1 MRSDIWGLLGISPT
15 GDRKAIRSAYAAQSR
30 LHHPEEEPEYF
41 VELNQAYKQALD
53 FARTAG
59 AGDADV
65 NSREGRENKG
75 SAENRGDREDRNSA
89 DGRRVERNRKG
100 EEDRNGRYREGAGDT
115 GDSDDQ
121 EDKGSSES
129 VKSYGTESGRIHSG
143 AENKEKQS
151 AQMHDS
157 AGDERKESAQ
167 IRDSIGDEKKE
178 SAQMHDGAG
187 DEKKESAQIH
197 GGAGDEEENGTTH
210 KLNRAKSEDRQESA
224 AETNSTRKDDGEK
237 ESAKVI
243 GGIGGSGS
251 RRESAASSDNN
262 EEDEDKQK
270 FTPATAGSP
279 EEPAERESGSTDARE
294 NELSL
299 LGRLADAQQKA
310 IQQSMDTGAL
320 HEFIALFTN
329 PKQAKNADAWRRFFL
344 SETFLGEQYAEGF
357 ARGLYAYLMEQEACP
372 HDNLP
377 MALLQEL
384 AIAYALVPHFAG
396 EEYREGMKYPKEW
409 YKVSVEQT
417 FPARKQVA
425 EIFNR
430 QGWDCD
436 LKSMTRRMLKQP
448 ANKVRHNA
456 FSDYLDLKEMG
467 RQGLLTEAEKETWQ
481 HILGLGQ
488 VHYLFERNGKRLG
501 SADYESRSEC
511 VVKLYVQWLKDE
523 GLPECVLKFLY
534 QKFAFRELEHSSTK
548 GLYGALKEQV
558 LRQLPQVEELLFGQ
572 DGLEQKA
579 TKVYRV
585 CSRIINDNQNNY
597 EKSIYEETP
606 EIRERVEALFA
617 MPEWRELQGDRGLFD
632 KLCGGAQRLVMPR
645 SLAEGLIRYLQQGDF
660 PEPRCTELLESLL
673 RSLATARMCR
683 EIDYRFRVPVPD
695 VDMDDLEGNGDFWQY
710 YLMRGFGFRHSR
722 IRGTWEDGYLYEMDG
737 ECYLPAYIR
746 YLYAPS
752 RVWQRAFT
760 GFCQETESIPEPVSA
775 VCSLPDGRVLR
786 VEFHYHYCLYFL
798 EETPVLAPILS
809 FAQLHRWALEHLQTG
824 TDTGQDADGQTE
836 GQVRDFFFLLAVTAI
851 EDSERRAAEEL
862 IMQWLGKLP
871 LYPQS
876 CPLLARLL
884 AADNDRLPAGT
895 RAVYYEEQERFCFR
909 AVVSGEGI
917 RIYRQMEFGWEDRIF
932 RRAEFGWKEVP
943 LSLEALGLGRGW
955 VPAQA
960 LVGVSP
966 VELPPVELPPV
977 GLSSEGLSP
986 EGLPSEGLSSEGL
999 SPVELPPAE
1008 LSPVELP
1015 PEGLS
1020 SVELPPEGL
1029 PPVKLSPVGLSSA
1042 ELSPVGLPPAELEN
1056 LARESLLL
1064 LRQPKP
1070 VPLATQ
1076 NLEGMDVLQKAQA
1089 VLKAMGFPEGV
1100 EGYCVL
1106 RYGQERERRHDKVF
1120 YGALSPFGFPV
1131 GIHSPEYERSMRFH
1145 MDVSRTKIKEGKRY
1159 VGRFGWGFKYSHQS
1173 DFWPLCVYQ
1182 GDSGTYY
1189 ADGTVRMYRAQSLDK
1204 LLADWLKPE
1213 LEGVTEVEVYGG
1225 ILTVSRL
1232 DHRLEYCYGEKDFQD
1247 SVHGTGQTVADF
1259 FTVFG
1264 GYRLWETFAR
1274 WMDAALGKGLPDWVN
1289 VLTIGQAL
1297 GKEEGEGSILSLTG
1311 CYVEEVNLDLL
1322 ELQERLGAEDSQE
1335 DFQEEEEREKP
1346 AGGQGEPEGQGNLE
1360 GQKAPEGNEELEGQ
1374 EEGKAQEEQKEYEE
1388 WEQPNAQQAAL
1399 AESMPEYREYPLEAP
1414 RLVWGKG
1421 LAVHMVR
1428 QSLWDAARWYLEE
1441 RPGEGAELLRN
1452 RRIRVEIV
1460 DQAY

>member
-65 NSREGRENKG
+65 NSREDGTGRENKG
-75 SAENRGDREDRNSA
+75 NAGNRGDREDRNSA

-115 GDSDDQ
+115 GDRDDQ

-129 VKSYGTESGRIHSG
+129 VKSYDTESGRIHSG
-143 AENKEKQS
+143 VENKEKQS

-178 SAQMHDGAG
+178 SAQVHD
-187 DEKKESAQIH
+187 S
-197 GGAGDEEENGTTH
+197 AGDEEENGTTH

-224 AETNSTRKDDGEK
+224 AETNDTGKDDGEK
-237 ESAKVI
+237 ESAKAT
-243 GGIGGSGS
+243 GGIVGSGS
-251 RRESAASSDNN
+251 RQESTASSYNN

-270 FTPATAGSP
+270 STPATAGSP
-279 EEPAERESGSTDARE
+279 EATTERESASTDARE

-299 LGRLADAQQKA
+299 LERLADAQQKA

-467 RQGLLTEAEKETWQ
+467 RQGQLTEAEKETWQ

-488 VHYLFERNGKRLG
+488 VHYLYERNGKQLG

-673 RSLATARMCR
+673 RSLATGQMCR
-683 EIDYRFRVPVPD
+683 EIDYRFRVTVPD

-775 VCSLPDGRVLR
+775 VCALPDGRVLR

-943 LSLEALGLGRGW
+943 LSLEALGLGRSR

-960 LVGVSP
+960 HVEVSP
-966 VELPPVELPPV
+966 VELPPVELSPEVLPPV

-986 EGLPSEGLSSEGL
+986 MK
-999 SPVELPPAE
+999 
-1008 LSPVELP
+1008 
-1015 PEGLS
+1015 LS
-1020 SVELPPEGL
+1020 SV
-1029 PPVKLSPVGLSSA
+1029 
-1042 ELSPVGLPPAELEN
+1042 ELEN

-1070 VPLATQ
+1070 VPLAAQ
-1076 NLEGMDVLQKAQA
+1076 KLEGMDVLQKTQA

-1213 LEGVTEVEVYGG
+1213 LEGVTEVEAYGG
-1225 ILTVSRL
+1225 LLTVSRL

-1297 GKEEGEGSILSLTG
+1297 GKEEGEGSVLSLTG

-1322 ELQERLGAEDSQE
+1322 ELQERLGAEDSRE
-1335 DFQEEEEREKP
+1335 DFQEEEERERP
-1346 AGGQGEPEGQGNLE
+1346 AGGQG
-1360 GQKAPEGNEELEGQ
+1360 
-1374 EEGKAQEEQKEYEE
+1374 E

-1421 LAVHMVR
+1421 LAVHMVS

-1452 RRIRVEIV
+1452 RRIRVEIA
-1460 DQAY
+1460 D

>member
-65 NSREGRENKG
+65 NSREDGTGRENKG
-75 SAENRGDREDRNSA
+75 SAGNRGDREDRNSA

-115 GDSDDQ
+115 GDRDDQ

-129 VKSYGTESGRIHSG
+129 VKSYDTESGRIHSG
-143 AENKEKQS
+143 VENKEKQS

-178 SAQMHDGAG
+178 SAQVHD
-187 DEKKESAQIH
+187 S
-197 GGAGDEEENGTTH
+197 AGDEEENGTTH

-224 AETNSTRKDDGEK
+224 AETNDTGKDDGEK
-237 ESAKVI
+237 ESAKAT
-243 GGIGGSGS
+243 GGIVGSGS
-251 RRESAASSDNN
+251 RQESTASSYNN

-270 FTPATAGSP
+270 STPATAGSP
-279 EEPAERESGSTDARE
+279 EATTERESASTDARE

-299 LGRLADAQQKA
+299 LERLADAQQKA

-357 ARGLYAYLMEQEACP
+357 ARGLYAYLMEQEVCP

-467 RQGLLTEAEKETWQ
+467 RQGQLTEAEKETWQ

-488 VHYLFERNGKRLG
+488 VHYLYERNGKQLG

-617 MPEWRELQGDRGLFD
+617 MPEWKELQGDRGLFD

-722 IRGTWEDGYLYEMDG
+722 IRGAWEDGYLYEMDG

-775 VCSLPDGRVLR
+775 VCALPDGRVLR

-871 LYPQS
+871 LYPQI

-943 LSLEALGLGRGW
+943 LSMEALGLGRSR

-966 VELPPVELPPV
+966 VELPPVEL
-977 GLSSEGLSP
+977 SP
-986 EGLPSEGLSSEGL
+986 EGVSPVGLSSEGL
-999 SPVELPPAE
+999 SPVELPP
-1008 LSPVELP
+1008 V
-1015 PEGLS
+1015 GLS
-1020 SVELPPEGL
+1020 SEELSSEELSSEELSPEGL
-1029 PPVKLSPVGLSSA
+1029 PSVGVSS
-1042 ELSPVGLPPAELEN
+1042 AELEN

-1070 VPLATQ
+1070 VPLAAQ
-1076 NLEGMDVLQKAQA
+1076 NLEGMDVLQKTQA

-1213 LEGVTEVEVYGG
+1213 LEGVTEVEAYGG
-1225 ILTVSRL
+1225 LLTVSRL

-1322 ELQERLGAEDSQE
+1322 ELQERLGADSRE
-1335 DFQEEEEREKP
+1335 DFQEEEERERP
-1346 AGGQGEPEGQGNLE
+1346 AGGQGE
-1360 GQKAPEGNEELEGQ
+1360 
-1374 EEGKAQEEQKEYEE
+1374 
-1388 WEQPNAQQAAL
+1388 WEQPNTQQAAL

-1421 LAVHMVR
+1421 LAVHMVS

-1452 RRIRVEIV
+1452 RRIRVEIA
-1460 DQAY
+1460 D

>member
-65 NSREGRENKG
+65 NSREDGTGRENKG
-75 SAENRGDREDRNSA
+75 NAGNRGDREDRNSA

-115 GDSDDQ
+115 GDRDDQ

-129 VKSYGTESGRIHSG
+129 VKSYDTESGRIHSG
-143 AENKEKQS
+143 VENKEKQS

-178 SAQMHDGAG
+178 SAQVHD
-187 DEKKESAQIH
+187 S
-197 GGAGDEEENGTTH
+197 AGDEEENGTTH

-224 AETNSTRKDDGEK
+224 AETNDTGKDDGEK
-237 ESAKVI
+237 ESAKAT
-243 GGIGGSGS
+243 GGIVGSGS
-251 RRESAASSDNN
+251 RQESTASSYNN

-270 FTPATAGSP
+270 STPATAGSP
-279 EEPAERESGSTDARE
+279 EATTERESASTDARE

-299 LGRLADAQQKA
+299 LERLADAQQKA

-467 RQGLLTEAEKETWQ
+467 RQGQLTEAEKETWQ

-488 VHYLFERNGKRLG
+488 VHYLYERNGKQLG

-673 RSLATARMCR
+673 RSLATGQMCR
-683 EIDYRFRVPVPD
+683 EIDYRFRVTVPD

-775 VCSLPDGRVLR
+775 VCALPDGRVLR

-943 LSLEALGLGRGW
+943 LSLEALGLGRSR

-960 LVGVSP
+960 HVEVSP
-966 VELPPVELPPV
+966 VELPPVELSPEVLPPV

-986 EGLPSEGLSSEGL
+986 MKLSS
-999 SPVELPPAE
+999 
-1008 LSPVELP
+1008 
-1015 PEGLS
+1015 
-1020 SVELPPEGL
+1020 
-1029 PPVKLSPVGLSSA
+1029 
-1042 ELSPVGLPPAELEN
+1042 AELEN

-1070 VPLATQ
+1070 VPLAAQ
-1076 NLEGMDVLQKAQA
+1076 KLEGMDVLQKTQA

-1213 LEGVTEVEVYGG
+1213 LEGVTEVEAYGG
-1225 ILTVSRL
+1225 LLTVSRL

-1322 ELQERLGAEDSQE
+1322 ELQERLGADSWE
-1335 DFQEEEEREKP
+1335 DFQEEEERERP
-1346 AGGQGEPEGQGNLE
+1346 AGGQG
-1360 GQKAPEGNEELEGQ
+1360 
-1374 EEGKAQEEQKEYEE
+1374 E

-1421 LAVHMVR
+1421 LAVHMVS

-1452 RRIRVEIV
+1452 RRIRVEIA
-1460 DQAY
+1460 D

>member
-65 NSREGRENKG
+65 NSREDGTGRENKG
-75 SAENRGDREDRNSA
+75 SAGNRGDREDRNSA

-121 EDKGSSES
+121 EDKGSS
-129 VKSYGTESGRIHSG
+129 
-143 AENKEKQS
+143 
-151 AQMHDS
+151 
-157 AGDERKESAQ
+157 
-167 IRDSIGDEKKE
+167 DEKKE

-224 AETNSTRKDDGEK
+224 AETNDTGKDDGEKESAKATGGIVGSGSRQESTAETNSTRKDDGEK

-243 GGIGGSGS
+243 GGIVGSGS
-251 RRESAASSDNN
+251 RQESAASSDNN

-270 FTPATAGSP
+270 STPATAGSP

-299 LGRLADAQQKA
+299 LERLADAQQKA

-357 ARGLYAYLMEQEACP
+357 ARGLYTYLMEQEACP

-775 VCSLPDGRVLR
+775 VCALPDGRVLR

-895 RAVYYEEQERFCFR
+895 RAVYYAEQERFCFR

-943 LSLEALGLGRGW
+943 LSMEALGLGRSR

-960 LVGVSP
+960 LVGVSS
-966 VELPPVELPPV
+966 VELPPVEL
-977 GLSSEGLSP
+977 SP
-986 EGLPSEGLSSEGL
+986 EGVSPVGLPSEGLS
-999 SPVELPPAE
+999 PMK
-1008 LSPVELP
+1008 
-1015 PEGLS
+1015 LS
-1020 SVELPPEGL
+1020 S
-1029 PPVKLSPVGLSSA
+1029 
-1042 ELSPVGLPPAELEN
+1042 AELEN

-1070 VPLATQ
+1070 VPLAAQ
-1076 NLEGMDVLQKAQA
+1076 NLEGMDVLQKTQA

-1213 LEGVTEVEVYGG
+1213 LEGVTEVEAYGG
-1225 ILTVSRL
+1225 LLTVSRL

-1322 ELQERLGAEDSQE
+1322 ELQERLGADSWE
-1335 DFQEEEEREKP
+1335 DFQEEEERERP
-1346 AGGQGEPEGQGNLE
+1346 AGGQGE
-1360 GQKAPEGNEELEGQ
+1360 
-1374 EEGKAQEEQKEYEE
+1374 
-1388 WEQPNAQQAAL
+1388 WEQPNTQQAAL

-1421 LAVHMVR
+1421 LAVHMVS

-1452 RRIRVEIV
+1452 RRIRVEIA
-1460 DQAY
+1460 D

>member
-65 NSREGRENKG
+65 NSREDGTGRENKG
-75 SAENRGDREDRNSA
+75 SAGNRGDREDRNSA

-115 GDSDDQ
+115 GDRDDQ

-129 VKSYGTESGRIHSG
+129 VKSYDTESGRIHSG
-143 AENKEKQS
+143 VENKEKQS

-187 DEKKESAQIH
+187 DEKKESAQVH
-197 GGAGDEEENGTTH
+197 DSAGDEEENGTTH

-224 AETNSTRKDDGEK
+224 AETNDTGKDDGEK
-237 ESAKVI
+237 ESAKAT
-243 GGIGGSGS
+243 GGIVGSGS
-251 RRESAASSDNN
+251 RQESTASSYNN

-270 FTPATAGSP
+270 STPATAGSP
-279 EEPAERESGSTDARE
+279 EATTERESASTDARE

-299 LGRLADAQQKA
+299 LERLADAQQKA

-320 HEFIALFTN
+320 HEFIDLFTN

-357 ARGLYAYLMEQEACP
+357 ARGLYAYLMEQEAYP

-448 ANKVRHNA
+448 ANKVHHNA

-467 RQGLLTEAEKETWQ
+467 RQGQLTEAEKETWQ

-488 VHYLFERNGKRLG
+488 VHYLYERNGKQLG

-722 IRGTWEDGYLYEMDG
+722 IRGAWEDGYLYEMDG

-775 VCSLPDGRVLR
+775 VCALPDGRVLR

-943 LSLEALGLGRGW
+943 LSMEALGLGRSR

-960 LVGVSP
+960 LVGVSS
-966 VELPPVELPPV
+966 VELPPVELSPEEVSPMK
-977 GLSSEGLSP
+977 LSS
-986 EGLPSEGLSSEGL
+986 
-999 SPVELPPAE
+999 
-1008 LSPVELP
+1008 
-1015 PEGLS
+1015 
-1020 SVELPPEGL
+1020 
-1029 PPVKLSPVGLSSA
+1029 
-1042 ELSPVGLPPAELEN
+1042 AELEN

-1070 VPLATQ
+1070 VPLAAQ
-1076 NLEGMDVLQKAQA
+1076 NLEGMDVLQKTQA

-1213 LEGVTEVEVYGG
+1213 LEGVTEVEAYGG
-1225 ILTVSRL
+1225 LLTVSRL

-1322 ELQERLGAEDSQE
+1322 ELQERLGADSRE
-1335 DFQEEEEREKP
+1335 DFQEEEERERP
-1346 AGGQGEPEGQGNLE
+1346 AGGQGE
-1360 GQKAPEGNEELEGQ
+1360 
-1374 EEGKAQEEQKEYEE
+1374 
-1388 WEQPNAQQAAL
+1388 WEQPNTQQAAL

-1421 LAVHMVR
+1421 LAVHMVS

-1452 RRIRVEIV
+1452 RRIRVEIA
-1460 DQAY
+1460 D

>member
-65 NSREGRENKG
+65 NSREDGTGRENKG
-75 SAENRGDREDRNSA
+75 SAGNRGDREDRNSA

-115 GDSDDQ
+115 GDRDDQ

-129 VKSYGTESGRIHSG
+129 VKSYDTESGRIHSG
-143 AENKEKQS
+143 VENKEKQS

-187 DEKKESAQIH
+187 DEKKESAQVH
-197 GGAGDEEENGTTH
+197 DSAGDEEENGTTH

-224 AETNSTRKDDGEK
+224 AETNDTGKDDGEK
-237 ESAKVI
+237 ESAKAT
-243 GGIGGSGS
+243 GGIVGSGS
-251 RRESAASSDNN
+251 RQESTASSYNN

-270 FTPATAGSP
+270 STPATAGSP
-279 EEPAERESGSTDARE
+279 EATTERESASTDARE

-299 LGRLADAQQKA
+299 LERLADAQQKA

-467 RQGLLTEAEKETWQ
+467 RQGQLTEAEKETWQ

-488 VHYLFERNGKRLG
+488 VHYLYERNGKQLG

-722 IRGTWEDGYLYEMDG
+722 IRGAWEDGYLYEMDG

-775 VCSLPDGRVLR
+775 VCALPDGRVLR

-824 TDTGQDADGQTE
+824 TDTGQDADGPTE

-871 LYPQS
+871 LYPQI

-884 AADNDRLPAGT
+884 AADNDRLPTGT

-943 LSLEALGLGRGW
+943 LSLEALGLGRSR

-960 LVGVSP
+960 HVEVSP
-966 VELPPVELPPV
+966 VELPPVELSPEVLPPV

-986 EGLPSEGLSSEGL
+986 MK
-999 SPVELPPAE
+999 
-1008 LSPVELP
+1008 
-1015 PEGLS
+1015 LS
-1020 SVELPPEGL
+1020 SV
-1029 PPVKLSPVGLSSA
+1029 
-1042 ELSPVGLPPAELEN
+1042 ELEN

-1070 VPLATQ
+1070 VPLAAQ
-1076 NLEGMDVLQKAQA
+1076 KLEGMDVLQKTQA

-1213 LEGVTEVEVYGG
+1213 LEGVTEVEAYGG
-1225 ILTVSRL
+1225 LLTVSRL

-1297 GKEEGEGSILSLTG
+1297 GKEEGEGSVLSLTG

-1322 ELQERLGAEDSQE
+1322 ELQERLGAEDSRE
-1335 DFQEEEEREKP
+1335 DFQEEEERERP
-1346 AGGQGEPEGQGNLE
+1346 AGGQG
-1360 GQKAPEGNEELEGQ
+1360 
-1374 EEGKAQEEQKEYEE
+1374 E

-1421 LAVHMVR
+1421 LAVHMVS

-1452 RRIRVEIV
+1452 RRIRVEIA
-1460 DQAY
+1460 D

>member
-1 MRSDIWGLLGISPT
+1 MRSDIWGLLGISRT

-65 NSREGRENKG
+65 NSREDGTGRENKG
-75 SAENRGDREDRNSA
+75 SAENRGDREDREDRNSA

-129 VKSYGTESGRIHSG
+129 VKSYDTESGRIHSG

-178 SAQMHDGAG
+178 SAKA
-187 DEKKESAQIH
+187 
-197 GGAGDEEENGTTH
+197 T
-210 KLNRAKSEDRQESA
+210 
-224 AETNSTRKDDGEK
+224 
-237 ESAKVI
+237 

-251 RRESAASSDNN
+251 RQESAASSYNN

-270 FTPATAGSP
+270 ATPATAGSP
-279 EEPAERESGSTDARE
+279 EATTERESGSTDARE

-299 LGRLADAQQKA
+299 LERLADAQQKA

-357 ARGLYAYLMEQEACP
+357 ARGLYAYLMEQEAYP

-617 MPEWRELQGDRGLFD
+617 MPEWKELQGDRGLFD

-775 VCSLPDGRVLR
+775 VCALPDGRVLR

-836 GQVRDFFFLLAVTAI
+836 GQERTVMLSVSPEGQERTGALNGRPAGRVRDFFFLLAVTAI

-943 LSLEALGLGRGW
+943 LSLEALGLGRSR

-966 VELPPVELPPV
+966 VELPPVELSPEVLPPV
-977 GLSSEGLSP
+977 
-986 EGLPSEGLSSEGL
+986 GLSSEGL
-999 SPVELPPAE
+999 SPVELPP
-1008 LSPVELP
+1008 V
-1015 PEGLS
+1015 GLS
-1020 SVELPPEGL
+1020 SEELSSEELSPEGL
-1029 PPVKLSPVGLSSA
+1029 PSVGATSVGVSS
-1042 ELSPVGLPPAELEN
+1042 AELEN

-1070 VPLATQ
+1070 VPLAAQ
-1076 NLEGMDVLQKAQA
+1076 NLEGMDVLQKTQA

-1225 ILTVSRL
+1225 LLTVSRL

-1274 WMDAALGKGLPDWVN
+1274 WMDAALEKGLPDWVN

-1346 AGGQGEPEGQGNLE
+1346 AGGQGG
-1360 GQKAPEGNEELEGQ
+1360 
-1374 EEGKAQEEQKEYEE
+1374 
-1388 WEQPNAQQAAL
+1388 WEQPNAQQTAL
-1399 AESMPEYREYPLEAP
+1399 AESMPEYRKYPLEAP

-1421 LAVHMVR
+1421 LAVHMVS

-1452 RRIRVEIV
+1452 RRIRVEIA
-1460 DQAY
+1460 D

>member
-65 NSREGRENKG
+65 NSREDGTGRENKG
-75 SAENRGDREDRNSA
+75 SAGNRGDREDRNSA

-115 GDSDDQ
+115 GDRDDQ

-129 VKSYGTESGRIHSG
+129 VKSYDTESGRIHSG
-143 AENKEKQS
+143 VENKEKQS

-178 SAQMHDGAG
+178 SAQVHD
-187 DEKKESAQIH
+187 S
-197 GGAGDEEENGTTH
+197 AGDEEENGTTH

-224 AETNSTRKDDGEK
+224 AETNDTGKDDGEK
-237 ESAKVI
+237 ESAKAT
-243 GGIGGSGS
+243 GGIVGSGS
-251 RRESAASSDNN
+251 RQESTASSYNN

-270 FTPATAGSP
+270 STPATAGSP
-279 EEPAERESGSTDARE
+279 EATTERESASTDARE

-299 LGRLADAQQKA
+299 LERLADAQQKA

-357 ARGLYAYLMEQEACP
+357 ARGLYAYLMEQEVCP

-467 RQGLLTEAEKETWQ
+467 RQGQLTEAEKETWQ

-488 VHYLFERNGKRLG
+488 VHYLYERNGKQLG

-617 MPEWRELQGDRGLFD
+617 MPEWKELQGDRGLFD

-722 IRGTWEDGYLYEMDG
+722 IRGAWEDGYLYEMDG

-775 VCSLPDGRVLR
+775 VCALPDGRGLR

-871 LYPQS
+871 LYPQI

-943 LSLEALGLGRGW
+943 LSMEALGLGRSR

-966 VELPPVELPPV
+966 VELPPVEL
-977 GLSSEGLSP
+977 SP
-986 EGLPSEGLSSEGL
+986 EGVSPVGLSSEGL
-999 SPVELPPAE
+999 SPVELPP
-1008 LSPVELP
+1008 V
-1015 PEGLS
+1015 GLS
-1020 SVELPPEGL
+1020 SEELSSEELSSEELSPEGL
-1029 PPVKLSPVGLSSA
+1029 PSVGVSS
-1042 ELSPVGLPPAELEN
+1042 AELEN

-1070 VPLATQ
+1070 VLLATQ
-1076 NLEGMDVLQKAQA
+1076 NLEGMDVLQKTQA

-1213 LEGVTEVEVYGG
+1213 LEGVTEVEAYGG
-1225 ILTVSRL
+1225 LLTVSRL

-1322 ELQERLGAEDSQE
+1322 ELQERLGADSRE
-1335 DFQEEEEREKP
+1335 DFQEEEERERP
-1346 AGGQGEPEGQGNLE
+1346 AGGQG
-1360 GQKAPEGNEELEGQ
+1360 
-1374 EEGKAQEEQKEYEE
+1374 E

-1421 LAVHMVR
+1421 LAVHMVS

-1452 RRIRVEIV
+1452 RRIRVEIA
-1460 DQAY
+1460 D

>member
-65 NSREGRENKG
+65 NSREDGTGRENKG
-75 SAENRGDREDRNSA
+75 SAGNRGDREDRNSA

-115 GDSDDQ
+115 GDRDDQ

-129 VKSYGTESGRIHSG
+129 VKSYDTESGRIHSG
-143 AENKEKQS
+143 VENKEKQS

-187 DEKKESAQIH
+187 DEKKESAQVH
-197 GGAGDEEENGTTH
+197 DSAGDEEENGTTH

-224 AETNSTRKDDGEK
+224 AETNDTGKDDGEKESAKATGGIVGSGSRQESTAETNSTRKDDGEK

-270 FTPATAGSP
+270 STPATAGSP
-279 EEPAERESGSTDARE
+279 EEPAERESASTDARE

-299 LGRLADAQQKA
+299 LERLADAQQKA

-357 ARGLYAYLMEQEACP
+357 ARGLYAYLMEQEVCP

-467 RQGLLTEAEKETWQ
+467 RQGQLTEAEKETWQ

-488 VHYLFERNGKRLG
+488 VHYLYERNGKQLG

-511 VVKLYVQWLKDE
+511 GVKLYVQWLKDE

-722 IRGTWEDGYLYEMDG
+722 IRGAWEDGYLYEMDG

-775 VCSLPDGRVLR
+775 VCVLPDGRVLR

-871 LYPQS
+871 LYPQI

-943 LSLEALGLGRGW
+943 LSMEALGLGRSR

-960 LVGVSP
+960 LVGVSS
-966 VELPPVELPPV
+966 VELPPVEL
-977 GLSSEGLSP
+977 SP
-986 EGLPSEGLSSEGL
+986 EGVSPVGLSSEGL
-999 SPVELPPAE
+999 SPVELPP
-1008 LSPVELP
+1008 V
-1015 PEGLS
+1015 GLS
-1020 SVELPPEGL
+1020 SEVLSSEVLSSEELSSEVLSPEGL
-1029 PPVKLSPVGLSSA
+1029 PSVGAPSVGVSS
-1042 ELSPVGLPPAELEN
+1042 AELEN

-1070 VPLATQ
+1070 VPLAAQ
-1076 NLEGMDVLQKAQA
+1076 NLEGMDVLQKTQA

-1225 ILTVSRL
+1225 LLTVSRL

-1297 GKEEGEGSILSLTG
+1297 GKEEGEGSVLSLTG

-1322 ELQERLGAEDSQE
+1322 ELQERLGADSRE
-1335 DFQEEEEREKP
+1335 DFQEEEERERP
-1346 AGGQGEPEGQGNLE
+1346 AGGQGE
-1360 GQKAPEGNEELEGQ
+1360 
-1374 EEGKAQEEQKEYEE
+1374 
-1388 WEQPNAQQAAL
+1388 WEQPNTQQAAL

-1421 LAVHMVR
+1421 LAVHMVS

-1452 RRIRVEIV
+1452 RRIRVEIA
-1460 DQAY
+1460 D

>member
-65 NSREGRENKG
+65 NSREDGTGRENKG
-75 SAENRGDREDRNSA
+75 SAGNRGDREDRNSA

-115 GDSDDQ
+115 GDRDDQ

-129 VKSYGTESGRIHSG
+129 VKSYDTESGRIHSG
-143 AENKEKQS
+143 VENKEKQS

-187 DEKKESAQIH
+187 DEKKESAQVH
-197 GGAGDEEENGTTH
+197 DSAGDEEENGTTH

-224 AETNSTRKDDGEK
+224 AETNDTGKDDGEK
-237 ESAKVI
+237 ESAKAT
-243 GGIGGSGS
+243 GGIVGSGS
-251 RRESAASSDNN
+251 RQESTASSYNN

-270 FTPATAGSP
+270 STPATAGSP
-279 EEPAERESGSTDARE
+279 EATTERESASTDARE

-299 LGRLADAQQKA
+299 LERLADAQQKA

-357 ARGLYAYLMEQEACP
+357 ARGLYAYLMEQEVCP

-467 RQGLLTEAEKETWQ
+467 RQGQLTEAEKETWQ

-488 VHYLFERNGKRLG
+488 VHYLYERNGKQLG

-523 GLPECVLKFLY
+523 GLPEYVLKFLY

-722 IRGTWEDGYLYEMDG
+722 IRGAWEDGYLYEMDG

-775 VCSLPDGRVLR
+775 VCALPDGRVLR

-871 LYPQS
+871 LYPQI

-932 RRAEFGWKEVP
+932 RRAEFGWKEVT
-943 LSLEALGLGRGW
+943 LSMEALGLGRSR

-960 LVGVSP
+960 LVGVSS
-966 VELPPVELPPV
+966 VELPPVELSPEGVSPV

-986 EGLPSEGLSSEGL
+986 MKLSS
-999 SPVELPPAE
+999 
-1008 LSPVELP
+1008 
-1015 PEGLS
+1015 
-1020 SVELPPEGL
+1020 
-1029 PPVKLSPVGLSSA
+1029 
-1042 ELSPVGLPPAELEN
+1042 AELEN

-1070 VPLATQ
+1070 VPLAAQ
-1076 NLEGMDVLQKAQA
+1076 KLEGMDVLQKTQA

-1213 LEGVTEVEVYGG
+1213 LEGVTEVEAYGG
-1225 ILTVSRL
+1225 LLTVSRL

-1274 WMDAALGKGLPDWVN
+1274 WMDADLGKGLPDWVN

-1297 GKEEGEGSILSLTG
+1297 GKEEGEGSVLSLTG

-1322 ELQERLGAEDSQE
+1322 ELQERLGAEDSRE
-1335 DFQEEEEREKP
+1335 DFQEEEERERP
-1346 AGGQGEPEGQGNLE
+1346 AGGQGE
-1360 GQKAPEGNEELEGQ
+1360 
-1374 EEGKAQEEQKEYEE
+1374 
-1388 WEQPNAQQAAL
+1388 WEQPNTQQAAL

-1421 LAVHMVR
+1421 LAVHMVS

-1452 RRIRVEIV
+1452 RRIRVEIA
-1460 DQAY
+1460 D

>member
-65 NSREGRENKG
+65 NSREDGTGRENKG
-75 SAENRGDREDRNSA
+75 SAGNRGDREDRNSA

-115 GDSDDQ
+115 GDRDDQ

-129 VKSYGTESGRIHSG
+129 VKSYDTESGRIHSG
-143 AENKEKQS
+143 VENKEKQS

-187 DEKKESAQIH
+187 DEKKESAQVH
-197 GGAGDEEENGTTH
+197 DSAGDEEENGTTH
-210 KLNRAKSEDRQESA
+210 KLNRAKSEYRQESA
-224 AETNSTRKDDGEK
+224 AETNDTGKDDGEK
-237 ESAKVI
+237 ESAKAT
-243 GGIGGSGS
+243 GGIVGSGS
-251 RRESAASSDNN
+251 RQESTASSYNN

-270 FTPATAGSP
+270 STPATAGSP
-279 EEPAERESGSTDARE
+279 EATTERESASTDARE

-299 LGRLADAQQKA
+299 LERLADAQQKA

-320 HEFIALFTN
+320 HEFIALFIN

-467 RQGLLTEAEKETWQ
+467 RQGQLTEAEKETWQ

-488 VHYLFERNGKRLG
+488 VHYLYERNGKQLG

-722 IRGTWEDGYLYEMDG
+722 IRGAWEDGYLYEMDG

-775 VCSLPDGRVLR
+775 VCALPDGRVLR

-871 LYPQS
+871 LYPQI

-943 LSLEALGLGRGW
+943 LSMEALGLGRSR

-960 LVGVSP
+960 LVGVSS
-966 VELPPVELPPV
+966 VELPPVELSPEGVSPV

-986 EGLPSEGLSSEGL
+986 MKLSS
-999 SPVELPPAE
+999 
-1008 LSPVELP
+1008 
-1015 PEGLS
+1015 
-1020 SVELPPEGL
+1020 
-1029 PPVKLSPVGLSSA
+1029 
-1042 ELSPVGLPPAELEN
+1042 AELEN

-1070 VPLATQ
+1070 VPLAAQ
-1076 NLEGMDVLQKAQA
+1076 NLEGMDVLQKTQA

-1213 LEGVTEVEVYGG
+1213 LEGVTEVEAYGG
-1225 ILTVSRL
+1225 LLTVSRL

-1322 ELQERLGAEDSQE
+1322 ELQERLGADSRE
-1335 DFQEEEEREKP
+1335 DFQEEEERERP
-1346 AGGQGEPEGQGNLE
+1346 AGGQGE
-1360 GQKAPEGNEELEGQ
+1360 
-1374 EEGKAQEEQKEYEE
+1374 
-1388 WEQPNAQQAAL
+1388 WEQPNTQQAAL

-1421 LAVHMVR
+1421 LAVHMVS

-1452 RRIRVEIV
+1452 RRIRVEIA
-1460 DQAY
+1460 D

>member
-1 MRSDIWGLLGISPT
+1 
-15 GDRKAIRSAYAAQSR
+15 
-30 LHHPEEEPEYF
+30 
-41 VELNQAYKQALD
+41 
-53 FARTAG
+53 
-59 AGDADV
+59 
-65 NSREGRENKG
+65 
-75 SAENRGDREDRNSA
+75 
-89 DGRRVERNRKG
+89 
-100 EEDRNGRYREGAGDT
+100 
-115 GDSDDQ
+115 
-121 EDKGSSES
+121 
-129 VKSYGTESGRIHSG
+129 
-143 AENKEKQS
+143 
-151 AQMHDS
+151 
-157 AGDERKESAQ
+157 
-167 IRDSIGDEKKE
+167 
-178 SAQMHDGAG
+178 
-187 DEKKESAQIH
+187 
-197 GGAGDEEENGTTH
+197 
-210 KLNRAKSEDRQESA
+210 
-224 AETNSTRKDDGEK
+224 
-237 ESAKVI
+237 
-243 GGIGGSGS
+243 
-251 RRESAASSDNN
+251 
-262 EEDEDKQK
+262 
-270 FTPATAGSP
+270 
-279 EEPAERESGSTDARE
+279 
-294 NELSL
+294 
-299 LGRLADAQQKA
+299 
-310 IQQSMDTGAL
+310 
-320 HEFIALFTN
+320 
-329 PKQAKNADAWRRFFL
+329 
-344 SETFLGEQYAEGF
+344 
-357 ARGLYAYLMEQEACP
+357 
-372 HDNLP
+372 
-377 MALLQEL
+377 
-384 AIAYALVPHFAG
+384 
-396 EEYREGMKYPKEW
+396 
-409 YKVSVEQT
+409 
-417 FPARKQVA
+417 
-425 EIFNR
+425 
-430 QGWDCD
+430 
-436 LKSMTRRMLKQP
+436 
-448 ANKVRHNA
+448 
-456 FSDYLDLKEMG
+456 
-467 RQGLLTEAEKETWQ
+467 
-481 HILGLGQ
+481 
-488 VHYLFERNGKRLG
+488 
-501 SADYESRSEC
+501 
-511 VVKLYVQWLKDE
+511 
-523 GLPECVLKFLY
+523 
-534 QKFAFRELEHSSTK
+534 
-548 GLYGALKEQV
+548 
-558 LRQLPQVEELLFGQ
+558 
-572 DGLEQKA
+572 
-579 TKVYRV
+579 
-585 CSRIINDNQNNY
+585 
-597 EKSIYEETP
+597 
-606 EIRERVEALFA
+606 
-617 MPEWRELQGDRGLFD
+617 MPEWKELQGDRGLFD

-722 IRGTWEDGYLYEMDG
+722 IRGAWEDGYLYEMDG

-775 VCSLPDGRVLR
+775 VCALPDGRVLR

-871 LYPQS
+871 LYPQI

-943 LSLEALGLGRGW
+943 LSMEALGLGRSR

-966 VELPPVELPPV
+966 VELPPVEL
-977 GLSSEGLSP
+977 SP
-986 EGLPSEGLSSEGL
+986 EGVSPVGLSSEGL
-999 SPVELPPAE
+999 SPVELPP
-1008 LSPVELP
+1008 V
-1015 PEGLS
+1015 GLS
-1020 SVELPPEGL
+1020 SEELSSEELSSEELSPEGL
-1029 PPVKLSPVGLSSA
+1029 PSVGVSS
-1042 ELSPVGLPPAELEN
+1042 AELEN

-1070 VPLATQ
+1070 VLLATQ
-1076 NLEGMDVLQKAQA
+1076 NLEGMDVLQKTQA

-1213 LEGVTEVEVYGG
+1213 LEGVTEVEAYGG
-1225 ILTVSRL
+1225 LLTVSRL

-1322 ELQERLGAEDSQE
+1322 ELQERLGADSRE
-1335 DFQEEEEREKP
+1335 DFQEEEERERP
-1346 AGGQGEPEGQGNLE
+1346 AGGQG
-1360 GQKAPEGNEELEGQ
+1360 
-1374 EEGKAQEEQKEYEE
+1374 E

-1421 LAVHMVR
+1421 LAVHMVS

-1452 RRIRVEIV
+1452 RRIRVEIA
-1460 DQAY
+1460 D

>member
-65 NSREGRENKG
+65 NSREDGTGRENKG
-75 SAENRGDREDRNSA
+75 SAGNRGDREDRNSA

-115 GDSDDQ
+115 GDRDDQ

-129 VKSYGTESGRIHSG
+129 VKSYDTESGRIHSG
-143 AENKEKQS
+143 VENKEKQS

-178 SAQMHDGAG
+178 SAQVHD
-187 DEKKESAQIH
+187 S
-197 GGAGDEEENGTTH
+197 AGDEEENGTTH

-224 AETNSTRKDDGEK
+224 AETNDTGKDDGEK
-237 ESAKVI
+237 ESAKAT
-243 GGIGGSGS
+243 GGIVGSGS
-251 RRESAASSDNN
+251 RQESTASSYNN

-270 FTPATAGSP
+270 STPATAGSP
-279 EEPAERESGSTDARE
+279 EATTERESASTDARE

-299 LGRLADAQQKA
+299 LERLADAQQKA

-357 ARGLYAYLMEQEACP
+357 ARGLYAYLMEQEVCP

-467 RQGLLTEAEKETWQ
+467 RQGQLTEAEKETWQ

-488 VHYLFERNGKRLG
+488 VHYLYERNGKQLG

-617 MPEWRELQGDRGLFD
+617 MPEWKELQGDRGLFD

-722 IRGTWEDGYLYEMDG
+722 IRGAWEDGYLYEMDG

-775 VCSLPDGRVLR
+775 VCALPDGRVLR

-871 LYPQS
+871 LYPQI

-943 LSLEALGLGRGW
+943 LSMEALGLGRSR

-966 VELPPVELPPV
+966 VELPPVEL
-977 GLSSEGLSP
+977 SP
-986 EGLPSEGLSSEGL
+986 EGVSPVGLSSEGL
-999 SPVELPPAE
+999 SPVELPP
-1008 LSPVELP
+1008 V
-1015 PEGLS
+1015 GLS
-1020 SVELPPEGL
+1020 SEELSSEELSPEGL
-1029 PPVKLSPVGLSSA
+1029 PSVGVSS
-1042 ELSPVGLPPAELEN
+1042 AELEN

-1070 VPLATQ
+1070 VLLATQ
-1076 NLEGMDVLQKAQA
+1076 NLEGMDVLQKTQA

-1213 LEGVTEVEVYGG
+1213 LEGVTEVEAYGG
-1225 ILTVSRL
+1225 LLTVSRL

-1322 ELQERLGAEDSQE
+1322 ELQERLGADSRE
-1335 DFQEEEEREKP
+1335 DFQEEEERERP
-1346 AGGQGEPEGQGNLE
+1346 AGGQG
-1360 GQKAPEGNEELEGQ
+1360 
-1374 EEGKAQEEQKEYEE
+1374 E

-1421 LAVHMVR
+1421 LAVHMVS

-1452 RRIRVEIV
+1452 RRIRVEIA
-1460 DQAY
+1460 D

>member
-65 NSREGRENKG
+65 NSREDGTGRENKG
-75 SAENRGDREDRNSA
+75 SAGNRGDREDRNSA

-115 GDSDDQ
+115 GDRDDQ

-129 VKSYGTESGRIHSG
+129 VKSYDTESGRIHSG
-143 AENKEKQS
+143 VENKEKQS

-178 SAQMHDGAG
+178 SAQVHD
-187 DEKKESAQIH
+187 S
-197 GGAGDEEENGTTH
+197 AGDEEENGTTH

-224 AETNSTRKDDGEK
+224 AETNDTGKDDGEK
-237 ESAKVI
+237 ESAKAT
-243 GGIGGSGS
+243 GGIVGSGS
-251 RRESAASSDNN
+251 RQESTASSYNN

-270 FTPATAGSP
+270 STPATAGSP
-279 EEPAERESGSTDARE
+279 EATTERESASTDARE

-299 LGRLADAQQKA
+299 LERLADAQQKA

-357 ARGLYAYLMEQEACP
+357 ARGLYAYLMEQEVCP

-467 RQGLLTEAEKETWQ
+467 RQGQLTEAEKETWQ

-488 VHYLFERNGKRLG
+488 VHYLYERNGKQLG

-511 VVKLYVQWLKDE
+511 GVKLYVQWLKDE

-722 IRGTWEDGYLYEMDG
+722 IRGAWEDGYLYEMDG

-775 VCSLPDGRVLR
+775 VCALPDGRVLR

-871 LYPQS
+871 LYPQI

-943 LSLEALGLGRGW
+943 LSMEALGLGRSR

-960 LVGVSP
+960 LVGVSS
-966 VELPPVELPPV
+966 VELPPVEL
-977 GLSSEGLSP
+977 SP
-986 EGLPSEGLSSEGL
+986 EGVSPVGLPSEGLS
-999 SPVELPPAE
+999 PMK
-1008 LSPVELP
+1008 
-1015 PEGLS
+1015 LS
-1020 SVELPPEGL
+1020 S
-1029 PPVKLSPVGLSSA
+1029 
-1042 ELSPVGLPPAELEN
+1042 AELEN

-1070 VPLATQ
+1070 VPLAAQ
-1076 NLEGMDVLQKAQA
+1076 NLEGMDVLQKTQA

-1213 LEGVTEVEVYGG
+1213 LEGVTEVEAYGG
-1225 ILTVSRL
+1225 LLTVSRL

-1322 ELQERLGAEDSQE
+1322 ELQERLGADSRE
-1335 DFQEEEEREKP
+1335 DFQEEEERERP
-1346 AGGQGEPEGQGNLE
+1346 AGGQGE
-1360 GQKAPEGNEELEGQ
+1360 
-1374 EEGKAQEEQKEYEE
+1374 
-1388 WEQPNAQQAAL
+1388 WEQPNTQQAAL

-1421 LAVHMVR
+1421 LAVHMVS

-1452 RRIRVEIV
+1452 RRIRVEIA
-1460 DQAY
+1460 D

>member
-65 NSREGRENKG
+65 NSREDGTGRENKG
-75 SAENRGDREDRNSA
+75 SAGNRGDREDRNSA

-115 GDSDDQ
+115 GDRDDQ

-129 VKSYGTESGRIHSG
+129 VKSYDTESGRIHSG
-143 AENKEKQS
+143 VENKEKQS

-187 DEKKESAQIH
+187 DEKKESAQVH
-197 GGAGDEEENGTTH
+197 DSAGDEEENGTTH

-224 AETNSTRKDDGEK
+224 AETNDTGKDDGEK
-237 ESAKVI
+237 ESAKAT
-243 GGIGGSGS
+243 GGIVGSGS
-251 RRESAASSDNN
+251 RQESTASSYNN

-270 FTPATAGSP
+270 STPATAGSP
-279 EEPAERESGSTDARE
+279 EATTERESASTDARE

-299 LGRLADAQQKA
+299 LERLADAQQKA

-467 RQGLLTEAEKETWQ
+467 RQGQLTEAEKETWQ

-488 VHYLFERNGKRLG
+488 VHYLYERNGKQLG

-673 RSLATARMCR
+673 RSLATGQMCR

-722 IRGTWEDGYLYEMDG
+722 IRGAWEDGYLYEMDG

-775 VCSLPDGRVLR
+775 VCALPDGRVLR

-871 LYPQS
+871 LYPQI

-884 AADNDRLPAGT
+884 AADNDQLPAGT

-943 LSLEALGLGRGW
+943 LSLEALGLGRSR

-960 LVGVSP
+960 HVEVSP
-966 VELPPVELPPV
+966 VELPPVELSPEVLPPV

-986 EGLPSEGLSSEGL
+986 MK
-999 SPVELPPAE
+999 
-1008 LSPVELP
+1008 
-1015 PEGLS
+1015 LS
-1020 SVELPPEGL
+1020 SV
-1029 PPVKLSPVGLSSA
+1029 
-1042 ELSPVGLPPAELEN
+1042 ELEN

-1070 VPLATQ
+1070 VPLAAQ
-1076 NLEGMDVLQKAQA
+1076 KLEGMDVLQKTQA

-1213 LEGVTEVEVYGG
+1213 LEGVTEVEAYGG
-1225 ILTVSRL
+1225 LLTVSRL

-1297 GKEEGEGSILSLTG
+1297 GKEEGEGSVLSLTG

-1322 ELQERLGAEDSQE
+1322 ELQERLGAEDSRE
-1335 DFQEEEEREKP
+1335 DFQEEEERERP
-1346 AGGQGEPEGQGNLE
+1346 AGGQG
-1360 GQKAPEGNEELEGQ
+1360 
-1374 EEGKAQEEQKEYEE
+1374 E

-1421 LAVHMVR
+1421 LAVHMVS

-1452 RRIRVEIV
+1452 RRIRVEIA
-1460 DQAY
+1460 D

>member
-65 NSREGRENKG
+65 NSREDGTGRENKG
-75 SAENRGDREDRNSA
+75 SAGNRGDREDRNSA

-115 GDSDDQ
+115 GDRDDQ

-129 VKSYGTESGRIHSG
+129 VKSYDTESGRIHSG
-143 AENKEKQS
+143 VENKEKQS

-178 SAQMHDGAG
+178 SAQVHD
-187 DEKKESAQIH
+187 S
-197 GGAGDEEENGTTH
+197 AGDEEENGTTH

-224 AETNSTRKDDGEK
+224 AETNDTGKDDGEK
-237 ESAKVI
+237 ESAKAT
-243 GGIGGSGS
+243 GGIVGSGS
-251 RRESAASSDNN
+251 RQESTASSYNN

-270 FTPATAGSP
+270 STPATAGSP
-279 EEPAERESGSTDARE
+279 EATTERESASTDARE

-299 LGRLADAQQKA
+299 LERLADAQQKA

-357 ARGLYAYLMEQEACP
+357 ARGLYAYLMEQEVCP

-467 RQGLLTEAEKETWQ
+467 RQGQLTEAEKETWQ

-488 VHYLFERNGKRLG
+488 VHYLYERNGKQLG

-722 IRGTWEDGYLYEMDG
+722 IRGAWEDGYLYEMDG

-775 VCSLPDGRVLR
+775 VCALPDGRVLR

-871 LYPQS
+871 LYPQI

-884 AADNDRLPAGT
+884 AADNDQLPAGT

-943 LSLEALGLGRGW
+943 LSLEALGLGRSR

-966 VELPPVELPPV
+966 VELPPVELSPEVLPPV

-986 EGLPSEGLSSEGL
+986 MK
-999 SPVELPPAE
+999 
-1008 LSPVELP
+1008 
-1015 PEGLS
+1015 LS
-1020 SVELPPEGL
+1020 SV
-1029 PPVKLSPVGLSSA
+1029 
-1042 ELSPVGLPPAELEN
+1042 ELEN

-1070 VPLATQ
+1070 VPLAAQ
-1076 NLEGMDVLQKAQA
+1076 KLEGMDVLQKTQA

-1213 LEGVTEVEVYGG
+1213 LEGVTEVEAYGG
-1225 ILTVSRL
+1225 LLTVSRL

-1297 GKEEGEGSILSLTG
+1297 GKEEGEGSVLSLTG

-1322 ELQERLGAEDSQE
+1322 ELQERLGADSRE
-1335 DFQEEEEREKP
+1335 DFQEEEERERP
-1346 AGGQGEPEGQGNLE
+1346 AGGQG
-1360 GQKAPEGNEELEGQ
+1360 
-1374 EEGKAQEEQKEYEE
+1374 E

-1421 LAVHMVR
+1421 LAVHMVS

-1452 RRIRVEIV
+1452 RRIRVEIA
-1460 DQAY
+1460 D

>member
-65 NSREGRENKG
+65 NSREDGTGRENEG
-75 SAENRGDREDRNSA
+75 SGGNRGDREDRNSA

-115 GDSDDQ
+115 GDRDDQ

-129 VKSYGTESGRIHSG
+129 VKSYDTESGRIHSG
-143 AENKEKQS
+143 VENKEKQS

-178 SAQMHDGAG
+178 SAKA
-187 DEKKESAQIH
+187 
-197 GGAGDEEENGTTH
+197 T
-210 KLNRAKSEDRQESA
+210 
-224 AETNSTRKDDGEK
+224 
-237 ESAKVI
+237 

-251 RRESAASSDNN
+251 RQESAASSDNN

-270 FTPATAGSP
+270 STPATAGSP
-279 EEPAERESGSTDARE
+279 EATTERESGSTDARE

-299 LGRLADAQQKA
+299 LERLADAQQKA

-357 ARGLYAYLMEQEACP
+357 ARGLYAYLMEQEAYP

-377 MALLQEL
+377 MALLQEM

-467 RQGLLTEAEKETWQ
+467 CQGQLTEAEKETWQ

-534 QKFAFRELEHSSTK
+534 QKFAFRELEHSSTR

-645 SLAEGLIRYLQQGDF
+645 SLAEGLIRYLQQWDF

-673 RSLATARMCR
+673 RSLATGQMCR

-871 LYPQS
+871 LYPQI

-943 LSLEALGLGRGW
+943 LSLEALGLGRSR

-966 VELPPVELPPV
+966 VELSPEGLPPVGLSSEGLSSVELPPVGLSSEVLSPEELPPV
-977 GLSSEGLSP
+977 GLSSEGL
-986 EGLPSEGLSSEGL
+986 PSVGVSSEGL
-999 SPVELPPAE
+999 SPVE
-1008 LSPVELP
+1008 
-1015 PEGLS
+1015 
-1020 SVELPPEGL
+1020 
-1029 PPVKLSPVGLSSA
+1029 
-1042 ELSPVGLPPAELEN
+1042 LPPAELEN

-1070 VPLATQ
+1070 VPLAAQ
-1076 NLEGMDVLQKAQA
+1076 NLEGMDVLQKTQA

-1225 ILTVSRL
+1225 LLTVSRL

-1247 SVHGTGQTVADF
+1247 SVHGTGQTVADY

-1274 WMDAALGKGLPDWVN
+1274 WMDAALEKGLPDWVN

-1297 GKEEGEGSILSLTG
+1297 GKEEGEGSVLSLTG

-1346 AGGQGEPEGQGNLE
+1346 AGGQGE
-1360 GQKAPEGNEELEGQ
+1360 
-1374 EEGKAQEEQKEYEE
+1374 
-1388 WEQPNAQQAAL
+1388 WEQPNAQQTAL

-1414 RLVWGKG
+1414 CLVWGKG
-1421 LAVHMVR
+1421 LAVHMVS

-1452 RRIRVEIV
+1452 RRIRVEIA
-1460 DQAY
+1460 D

>member
-65 NSREGRENKG
+65 NSREDGTGRENKG
-75 SAENRGDREDRNSA
+75 SAGNRGDREDRNSA

-115 GDSDDQ
+115 GDRDDQ

-129 VKSYGTESGRIHSG
+129 VKSYDTESGRIHSG
-143 AENKEKQS
+143 VENKEKQS

-187 DEKKESAQIH
+187 DEKKESAQVH
-197 GGAGDEEENGTTH
+197 DSAGDEEENGTTH

-224 AETNSTRKDDGEK
+224 AETNDTGKDDGEK
-237 ESAKVI
+237 ESAKAT
-243 GGIGGSGS
+243 GGIVGSGS
-251 RRESAASSDNN
+251 RQESTASSYNN

-270 FTPATAGSP
+270 STPATAGSP
-279 EEPAERESGSTDARE
+279 EATTERESASTDARE

-299 LGRLADAQQKA
+299 LERLADAQQKA

-357 ARGLYAYLMEQEACP
+357 ARGLYAYLMEQEVCP

-467 RQGLLTEAEKETWQ
+467 RQGQLTEAEKETWQ

-488 VHYLFERNGKRLG
+488 VHYLYERNGKQLG

-511 VVKLYVQWLKDE
+511 GVKLYVQWLKDE

-722 IRGTWEDGYLYEMDG
+722 IRGAWEDGYLYEMDG

-775 VCSLPDGRVLR
+775 VCALPDGRVLR

-871 LYPQS
+871 LYPQI

-943 LSLEALGLGRGW
+943 LSMEALGLGRSR

-960 LVGVSP
+960 LVGVSS
-966 VELPPVELPPV
+966 VELPPVEL
-977 GLSSEGLSP
+977 SP
-986 EGLPSEGLSSEGL
+986 EGVSPVGLPSEGLS
-999 SPVELPPAE
+999 PMK
-1008 LSPVELP
+1008 
-1015 PEGLS
+1015 LS
-1020 SVELPPEGL
+1020 S
-1029 PPVKLSPVGLSSA
+1029 
-1042 ELSPVGLPPAELEN
+1042 AELEN

-1070 VPLATQ
+1070 VPLAAQ
-1076 NLEGMDVLQKAQA
+1076 NLEGMDVLQKTQA

-1213 LEGVTEVEVYGG
+1213 LEGVTEVEAYGG
-1225 ILTVSRL
+1225 LLTVSRL

-1322 ELQERLGAEDSQE
+1322 ELQERLGADSRE
-1335 DFQEEEEREKP
+1335 DFQEEEERERP
-1346 AGGQGEPEGQGNLE
+1346 AGGQGE
-1360 GQKAPEGNEELEGQ
+1360 
-1374 EEGKAQEEQKEYEE
+1374 
-1388 WEQPNAQQAAL
+1388 WEQPNTQQAAL

-1421 LAVHMVR
+1421 LAVHMVS

-1452 RRIRVEIV
+1452 RRIRVEIA
-1460 DQAY
+1460 D

>member
-65 NSREGRENKG
+65 NSREDGTGRENKG
-75 SAENRGDREDRNSA
+75 SAGNRGDREDRNSA

-115 GDSDDQ
+115 GDRDDQ

-129 VKSYGTESGRIHSG
+129 VKSYDTESGRIHSG
-143 AENKEKQS
+143 VENKEKQS

-197 GGAGDEEENGTTH
+197 GGAGDEEENGTIH

-224 AETNSTRKDDGEK
+224 AETNDTGKDDGEK
-237 ESAKVI
+237 ESAKAT
-243 GGIGGSGS
+243 GGIVGSGS
-251 RRESAASSDNN
+251 RQESTASSYNN

-270 FTPATAGSP
+270 STPATAGSP
-279 EEPAERESGSTDARE
+279 EATTERESASTDARE

-299 LGRLADAQQKA
+299 LERLADAQQKA

-320 HEFIALFTN
+320 HEFIALFIN

-357 ARGLYAYLMEQEACP
+357 ARGLYAYLMEQEVCP

-467 RQGLLTEAEKETWQ
+467 RQGQLTEAEKEIWQ

-488 VHYLFERNGKRLG
+488 VHYLYERNGKQLG

-523 GLPECVLKFLY
+523 GLPEYVLKFLY

-722 IRGTWEDGYLYEMDG
+722 IRGAWEDGYLYEMDG

-775 VCSLPDGRVLR
+775 VCVLPDGRVLR

-871 LYPQS
+871 LYPQI

-932 RRAEFGWKEVP
+932 RRAEFGWKEVT
-943 LSLEALGLGRGW
+943 LSMEALGLGRSR

-960 LVGVSP
+960 LVGVSS
-966 VELPPVELPPV
+966 VELPPVELSPEGVSPV

-986 EGLPSEGLSSEGL
+986 MKLSS
-999 SPVELPPAE
+999 
-1008 LSPVELP
+1008 
-1015 PEGLS
+1015 
-1020 SVELPPEGL
+1020 
-1029 PPVKLSPVGLSSA
+1029 
-1042 ELSPVGLPPAELEN
+1042 AELEN

-1070 VPLATQ
+1070 VPLAAQ
-1076 NLEGMDVLQKAQA
+1076 NLEGMDVLQKTQA

-1213 LEGVTEVEVYGG
+1213 LEGVTEVEAYGG
-1225 ILTVSRL
+1225 LLTVSRL

-1274 WMDAALGKGLPDWVN
+1274 WMDADLGKGLPDWVN

-1322 ELQERLGAEDSQE
+1322 ELQERLGADSRE
-1335 DFQEEEEREKP
+1335 DFQEEEERERP
-1346 AGGQGEPEGQGNLE
+1346 AGGQGE
-1360 GQKAPEGNEELEGQ
+1360 
-1374 EEGKAQEEQKEYEE
+1374 
-1388 WEQPNAQQAAL
+1388 WEQPNTQQAAL

-1421 LAVHMVR
+1421 LAVHMVS

-1452 RRIRVEIV
+1452 RRIRVEIA
-1460 DQAY
+1460 D

>member
-65 NSREGRENKG
+65 NSREDGTGRENKG
-75 SAENRGDREDRNSA
+75 SAGNRGDREDRNSA

-115 GDSDDQ
+115 GDRDDQ

-129 VKSYGTESGRIHSG
+129 VKSYDTESGRIHSG
-143 AENKEKQS
+143 VENKEKQS

-187 DEKKESAQIH
+187 DEKKESAQVH
-197 GGAGDEEENGTTH
+197 DSAGDEEENGTTH

-224 AETNSTRKDDGEK
+224 AETNDTGKDDGEK
-237 ESAKVI
+237 ESAKAT
-243 GGIGGSGS
+243 GGIVGSGS
-251 RRESAASSDNN
+251 RQESTASSYNN
-262 EEDEDKQK
+262 EEGEDKQK
-270 FTPATAGSP
+270 STPATAGSP
-279 EEPAERESGSTDARE
+279 EATTERESASTDARE

-299 LGRLADAQQKA
+299 LERLADAQQKA

-467 RQGLLTEAEKETWQ
+467 CRGQLTEAEKETWQ
-481 HILGLGQ
+481 HILGFGQ

-617 MPEWRELQGDRGLFD
+617 MPEWKELQGDRGLFD

-722 IRGTWEDGYLYEMDG
+722 IRGAWEDGYLYEMDG

-775 VCSLPDGRVLR
+775 VCALPDGRVLR

-871 LYPQS
+871 LYPQI

-943 LSLEALGLGRGW
+943 LSMEALGLGRSR

-966 VELPPVELPPV
+966 VELPPVEL
-977 GLSSEGLSP
+977 SP
-986 EGLPSEGLSSEGL
+986 EGVSPVGLSSEGL
-999 SPVELPPAE
+999 SPVELPP
-1008 LSPVELP
+1008 V
-1015 PEGLS
+1015 GLS
-1020 SVELPPEGL
+1020 SEELSSEELSSEELSSEELSPEGL
-1029 PPVKLSPVGLSSA
+1029 PSVGVSS
-1042 ELSPVGLPPAELEN
+1042 AELEN

-1070 VPLATQ
+1070 VLLATQ
-1076 NLEGMDVLQKAQA
+1076 NLEGMDVLQKTQA

-1213 LEGVTEVEVYGG
+1213 LEGVTEVEAYGG
-1225 ILTVSRL
+1225 LLTVSRL

-1322 ELQERLGAEDSQE
+1322 ELQERLGADSRE
-1335 DFQEEEEREKP
+1335 DFQEEEERERP
-1346 AGGQGEPEGQGNLE
+1346 AGGQG
-1360 GQKAPEGNEELEGQ
+1360 
-1374 EEGKAQEEQKEYEE
+1374 E

-1421 LAVHMVR
+1421 LAVHMVS

-1452 RRIRVEIV
+1452 RRIRVEIA
-1460 DQAY
+1460 D